1 MDAGW
6 FRNISAVNFIIREG
20 AIMNLTLDHIKE
32 AAERIAPYTEETP
45 LLRMKSLDPFLG
57 CEVYLKMESMQKTN
71 AFKIRGAMN
80 KILQLPE
87 SVLEKGIITTSSGNH
102 GRAVAFAAKQLGINA
117 TVVVPESGSKFK
129 ADAIEAL
136 GAELIRCDVR
146 ERFEVTEA
154 LAEKYDYTYIPPF
167 DDYGVMAGQGTVGLE
182 ITSQNNALDHV
193 IMPASGGGL
202 LASSSTAIKLTAP
215 VMRVYGAEPANLPRY
230 TESLARG
237 EVTAVTRRET
247 VADALVTSQPG
258 ERNFPIVEE
267 YVDKMMTVS
276 EEFIL
281 KGMKL
286 LMMEGKI
293 IAEPSSAITAG
304 ALLEGSLDVSP
315 EDKVCLVISGG
326 NVGLDFLE
334 KLKNIHY

>member
-1 MDAGW
+1 
-6 FRNISAVNFIIREG
+6 
-20 AIMNLTLDHIKE
+20 
-32 AAERIAPYTEETP
+32 
-45 LLRMKSLDPFLG
+45 
-57 CEVYLKMESMQKTN
+57 C
-71 AFKIRGAMN
+71 
-80 KILQLPE
+80 
-87 SVLEKGIITTSSGNH
+87 
-102 GRAVAFAAKQLGINA
+102 
-117 TVVVPESGSKFK
+117 
-129 ADAIEAL
+129 
-136 GAELIRCDVR
+136 
-146 ERFEVTEA
+146 
-154 LAEKYDYTYIPPF
+154 DYTYIPPL
-167 DDYGVMAGQGTVGLE
+167 DDYGVMAGQGTGGLE
-182 ITSQNNALDHV
+182 ITPQHNALDHV
-193 IMPASGGGL
+193 IRPASGSGL
-202 LASSSTAIKLTAP
+202 RASSCTAMKLTAP
-215 VMRVYGAEPANLPRY
+215 VMRAYGPEHANHPRY

-237 EVTAVTRRET
+237 EVAAVTRRET